1 MNILRKLLA
10 AWLPLSTNEVQRLNL
25 LELEIR
31 SDLLAINN

>member
-10 AWLPLSTNEVQRLNL
+10 AWLLLSTNEVQRLNL